1 MSFKAAAGIYHQPPF
16 YRELR
21 DLEGNLHTD
30 VKSQKSIHFLL
41 GSDYFFTMWKR
52 EFRFVTELY
61 YKHLYDLIPYEV
73 ENVRIRYYGENSAK
87 GYAAGIDLRLHGE
100 LVEGADSWISLSLLQ
115 TEENIS
121 GDSSYNVIYD
131 SEGNVDSLV
140 TVPQGF
146 IPRPTDQL
154 VNFGMFFQDY
164 MPGNK
169 NFKVHL
175 SFLFGSGLPFGP
187 PDNQYYRNALR
198 IPPYRRVD
206 IGFSA
211 LILDKNRDTRDSGWL
226 KHFENIWVGVEVF
239 NLLGIQNTNSYIWVK
254 DINNLQYA
262 FPNYLTERRVNVRL
276 VAKL

>member
-1 MSFKAAAGIYHQPPF
+1 
-16 YRELR
+16 LR

-30 VKSQKSIHFLL
+30 VQSQKSIHFLL
-41 GSDYFFTMWKR
+41 GSDYFFTMWQR

-61 YKHLYDLIPYEV
+61 YKHLYDLIPYDV

-100 LVEGADSWISLSLLQ
+100 LVEDADSWISLSLLQ
-115 TEENIS
+115 TKEDIA
-121 GDSSYNVIYD
+121 GDSTYNVVYD

-211 LILDKNRDTRDSGWL
+211 LILDKNRDTQDSGWL
-226 KHFENIWVGVEVF
+226 KYFESVWVGVEVF

-262 FPNYLTERRVNVRL
+262 FPNYLTDRRVNVRL